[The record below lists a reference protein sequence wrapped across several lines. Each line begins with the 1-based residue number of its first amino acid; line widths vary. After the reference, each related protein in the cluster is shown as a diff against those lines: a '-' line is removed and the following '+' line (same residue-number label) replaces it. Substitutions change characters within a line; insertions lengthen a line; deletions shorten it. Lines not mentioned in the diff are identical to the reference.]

1 MGIRHP
7 PTSPALIAE
16 HILRINYRSF
26 ITHHFTVSRPLFPPR
41 GLFVPIT
48 IIKDHSLPETV
59 RFTWIQ
65 LRCLAWG
72 RSETPV
78 LSMKQIVDI
87 LGKKQSAIYKHMA
100 MLRDQGA
107 LRWRPAGCGTFIVSF
122 PDHLQDDRSS
132 GVCETNSKRLGSAQS
147 PENNSTN
154 MESPFNVFVNNSY
167 QKEEKLKNTPF
178 QKSGNHLMDVEFS
191 KKTPSLSC
199 FLNIYSLNFYFFPI
213 IH

>member
-1 MGIRHP
+1 
-7 PTSPALIAE
+7 
-16 HILRINYRSF
+16 
-26 ITHHFTVSRPLFPPR
+26 
-41 GLFVPIT
+41 VPIT

-87 LGKKQSAIYKHMA
+87 LGKKQSAVYKHMA

-167 QKEEKLKNTPF
+167 QKEEKLKKEVREVKNAADRVFKALRMEIDSMPIELD
-178 QKSGNHLMDVEFS
+178 QMKRGCPVLCFS
-191 KKTPSLSC
+191 L
-199 FLNIYSLNFYFFPI
+199 
-213 IH
+213 